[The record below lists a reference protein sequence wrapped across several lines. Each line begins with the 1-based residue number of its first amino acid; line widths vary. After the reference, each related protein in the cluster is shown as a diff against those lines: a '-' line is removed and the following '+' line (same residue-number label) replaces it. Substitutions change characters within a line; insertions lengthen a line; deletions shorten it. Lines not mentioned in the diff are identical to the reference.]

1 MSATARGEANDVK
14 INSSLAGAFEEG
26 DKLARLAH
34 EAQQAYEGAL
44 AKVEKQKAHVAEAEA
59 NAKALKKVA
68 DQARKAAEK
77 AGA

>member
-1 MSATARGEANDVK
+1 MSATARGEANDAK
-14 INSSLAGAFEEG
+14 INSSLAGAFEES
-26 DKLARLAH
+26 DKLSRLAY

-59 NAKALKKVA
+59 SVKALKKVA